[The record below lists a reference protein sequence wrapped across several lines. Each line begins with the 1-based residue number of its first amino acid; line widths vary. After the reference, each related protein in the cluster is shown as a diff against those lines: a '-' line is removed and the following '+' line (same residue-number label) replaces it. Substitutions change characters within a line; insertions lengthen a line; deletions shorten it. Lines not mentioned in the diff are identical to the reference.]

1 MYWLVAIAI
10 ASLIMIL
17 KWVSHEMDKAITYK
31 CPKSLRGRSSQK

>member
-1 MYWLVAIAI
+1 MYWLLAIAI

-31 CPKSLRGRSSQK
+31 SPKSLRGRSSQK